1 MTIYVL
7 DGLNGK
13 TDVVQSFRSVIWNVQ
28 FFEPGD
34 FVMVVPGTPE
44 NIALLQPGTLLV
56 REDDIVSD
64 AEYHN
69 VMQIQNVKYS
79 YDVEEG
85 WLYEVS
91 GKGLKDMLRQ
101 RIVWSQTNISGSVET
116 GIRSVITQ
124 NVISPSISA
133 RAIPNFVLAAAAGI
147 TATFETQLFADNIAE
162 WLTEVGKT
170 YGIGWDVYIK
180 NGKYVF
186 SLQAG
191 TDRSYEHGGIIPVIF
206 SPEYDNLPS
215 AVYTKNL
222 SEYQNA
228 ALIGGEGEG
237 TDQVLTSVGAASG
250 LDRFEGYVDGGSVSS
265 NGEIIT
271 MEQYIQLLQEYGKEQ
286 ITQKQFATKF
296 SGELVPDGLYKLNQ
310 DYFLGD
316 IVKIQLHAFAATSRI
331 IEIIYAE
338 DEKGYSLTPTFSE
351 WEDITT

>member
-7 DGLNGK
+7 NGLNGK
-13 TDVVQSFRSVIWNVQ
+13 ADVVQTYKSVIWNCQ
-28 FFEPGD
+28 FFEPGE
-34 FVMVVPGTPE
+34 FVLVVPGTAE

-64 AEYHN
+64 TEFHN
-69 VMQIQNVKYS
+69 VMQVKDVKYS

-91 GKGLKDMLRQ
+91 GKGLKDMVRQ
-101 RIVWSQTNISGSVET
+101 RIVWSQTNLSGSIET
-116 GIRSVITQ
+116 GIRTVITQ
-124 NVISPSISA
+124 NIISPSVNA
-133 RAIPNFVLAAAAGI
+133 RRIPNFILAAAAGI

-186 SLQAG
+186 ALSSG

-206 SPEYDNLPS
+206 SPDYDNLPS
-215 AVYTKNL
+215 AEYSRTL
-222 SEYQNA
+222 AEYQNA
-228 ALIGGEGEG
+228 ALVGGEGEG
-237 TDQVLTSVGAASG
+237 TDQVLTSVGTASG
-250 LDRFEGYVDGGSVSS
+250 LNRFEGYVDGGNVSS

-286 ITQKQFATKF
+286 ITQKQFVTKF
-296 SGELVPDGLYKLNQ
+296 SGELVPVGLYTLNE

-316 IVKIQLHAFAATSRI
+316 IVKIQLHSFTATSRI

-338 DEKGYSLTPTFSE
+338 DENGYSLTPTFSE
-351 WEDITT
+351 WEDIT